1 MSIFPLKE
9 GSTIIRCFN
18 LGKPEWIEETKFIS
32 YRTFD
37 ELDIYLDVWDE
48 DTTRFLLIDP
58 GAGTVKDVTNDLAVE
73 LLWHAVK
80 SGHINK
86 YDPDWDRFPTWAR
99 NNKRF
104 QDELPHAIEEFNA
117 PEPYETERLR
127 KSDLL

>member
-1 MSIFPLKE
+1 MSIFPLE
-9 GSTIIRCFN
+9 NGSTIIRCFDDMVCEYI
-18 LGKPEWIEETKFIS
+18 GETKFIA
-32 YRTFD
+32 YRTFS
-37 ELDIYLDVWDE
+37 ELEYHLDVWDE

-58 GAGTVKDVTNDLAVE
+58 SEGKVMDVTDELASE

-86 YDPDWDRFPTWAR
+86 YDPDWDRFPSWAR
-99 NNKRF
+99 ENKRF
-104 QDELPHAIEEFNA
+104 QAELPHAIEEFNA

>member
-9 GSTIIRCFN
+9 GSTIIRCFTLDGN
-18 LGKPEWIEETKFIS
+18 ELIEESRFYA
-32 YRTFD
+32 YRTFED
-37 ELDIYLDVWDE
+37 LESWLDVWDE

-58 GAGTVKDVTNDLAVE
+58 GAGTVKDVTDDLSVE

-99 NNKRF
+99 ENKRF

>member
-9 GSTIIRCFN
+9 GSTIIRCFTLDGN
-18 LGKPEWIEETKFIS
+18 ELIEESRFYA
-32 YRTFD
+32 YRTFED
-37 ELDIYLDVWDE
+37 LESWLDVWDE
-48 DTTRFLLIDP
+48 DTTRFLIIDKSE
-58 GAGTVKDVTNDLAVE
+58 GKVADVTDELASE

-80 SGHINK
+80 AGHINK

-99 NNKRF
+99 ENKRF